1 MLSGGGCLVVWFEFL
16 VTNTFLIW
24 NVRWAIKL
32 EDAQLKAVRHWST
45 KWPPW
50 NFCVERENSMY
61 QRSVLELGYNQPTS
75 KQAQVVCKFVWMK
88 NVASSFS
95 QGWGQKWGSLPL
107 LSLATD
113 ALMVRKCCWL
123 LEGKTTQSIEQQAE
137 NKSDNCILGIN
148 YSFVGHTF
156 VTRNSNQTTRCSPLG
171 ERGRLGTR
179 LWFLCCCTQLH
190 VVYS

>member
-75 KQAQVVCKFVWMK
+75 KQAQAVCKFVWMK

-95 QGWGQKWGSLPL
+95 QGWGQKWGSWPL

-123 LEGKTTQSIEQQAE
+123 LEGKTTQSSSKRRTGLIIAFLALIIRL
-137 NKSDNCILGIN
+137 SDTPSWQEIQIKPPDVL
-148 YSFVGHTF
+148 
-156 VTRNSNQTTRCSPLG
+156 R
-171 ERGRLGTR
+171 
-179 LWFLCCCTQLH
+179 
-190 VVYS
+190 